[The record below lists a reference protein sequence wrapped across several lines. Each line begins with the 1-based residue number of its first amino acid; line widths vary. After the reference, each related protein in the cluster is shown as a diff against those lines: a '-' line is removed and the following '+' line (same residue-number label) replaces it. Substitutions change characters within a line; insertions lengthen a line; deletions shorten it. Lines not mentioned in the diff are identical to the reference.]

1 MTPEKHEKEANK
13 CFSPKLWNIAIFAP
27 YMRVYLNHI
36 LTVLIVA
43 ATTQIMAQGT
53 IRDTTLLISQV
64 SVFGAHYIPAGDISE
79 KFGNSTLIGAGY
91 HVKNRKNWI
100 FGIDG
105 GILFRERIKNPG
117 SYLTNMRTN
126 NGEIIAQDGNY
137 AAISMNL
144 RGWIVNASIGR
155 VFSIFGP
162 NSNSGLVVRGGAG
175 YFQHKIHFEARQH
188 EVPQIEDDMRKYYD
202 QLTSGWS
209 LNQFVGY
216 QHLSNSR
223 LTNFFIGIEAIEA
236 FTQNRRGYN
245 IDLGGPDNRQRL
257 DMMFGLK
264 AGWILLIYKRKP
276 QEFYIN

>member
-1 MTPEKHEKEANK
+1 MAERLKGLRFY
-13 CFSPKLWNIAIFAP
+13 CFGISLSLDAEMRNI
-27 YMRVYLNHI
+27 LKNI
-36 LTVLIVA
+36 LVILA
-43 ATTQIMAQGT
+43 CATSTQLMAQGA
-53 IRDTTLLISQV
+53 IKDSTLLISQV

-91 HVKNRKNWI
+91 HIKNRKNWI
-100 FGIDG
+100 FGLDG
-105 GILFRERIKNPG
+105 GILFRERIKNPE

-137 AAISMNL
+137 AAIAMNL
-144 RGWIVNASIGR
+144 RGWVVNATIGR
-155 VFSIFGP
+155 VFNVFGP
-162 NSNSGLVVRGGAG
+162 NTNSGLVVRAGAG

-209 LNQFVGY
+209 LHQFVGY

-236 FTQNRRGYN
+236 FTQNRREYN
-245 IDLGGPDNRQRL
+245 IDLGGPDNTQRL
-257 DMMFGLK
+257 DLMFGLK
-264 AGWILLIYKRKP
+264 AGWILLLYKRKP
-276 QEFYIN
+276 EEFYIN

>member
-1 MTPEKHEKEANK
+1 MRNN
-13 CFSPKLWNIAIFAP
+13 LRNILVFLAFI
-27 YMRVYLNHI
+27 I
-36 LTVLIVA
+36 
-43 ATTQIMAQGT
+43 TTQMLAQGT

-64 SVFGAHYIPAGDISE
+64 SVFGAHYLPAGDFSD
-79 KFGNSTLIGAGY
+79 KFQNSTLIGAGY
-91 HVKNRKNWI
+91 HLKNRKNWI
-100 FGIDG
+100 FGLDG
-105 GILFRERIKNPG
+105 GVLFRERIKNPE
-117 SYLTNMRTN
+117 SYLTNMRIN

-137 AAISMNL
+137 AAIVMSL
-144 RGWIVNASIGR
+144 RGWVVNATIGR
-155 VFSIFGP
+155 VFNVFGP
-162 NSNSGLVVRGGAG
+162 NINSGLVVRGGVG
-175 YFQHKIHFEARQH
+175 YFQHKIHLEARQH

-209 LNQFVGY
+209 LHQFVGY

-236 FTQNRRGYN
+236 FTQNRRDYN
-245 IDLGGPDNRQRL
+245 IDLGGPDDRQRL